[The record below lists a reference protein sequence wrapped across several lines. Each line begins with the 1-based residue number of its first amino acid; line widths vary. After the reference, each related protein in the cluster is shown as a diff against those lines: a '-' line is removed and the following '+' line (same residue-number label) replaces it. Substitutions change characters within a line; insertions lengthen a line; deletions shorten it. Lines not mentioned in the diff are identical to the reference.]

1 LYFLESRQ
9 RDALRVVQGKPAV
22 EIRNNE
28 VVESTEQVGGGS
40 TGGTI
45 NRTSDSDDLDGRLLC
60 VSRRADSATS
70 VDVKTVTL
78 AIEPPES
85 CWREELSNMAL
96 ELAMALL
103 ALVWNRAAIVVA

>member
-1 LYFLESRQ
+1 
-9 RDALRVVQGKPAV
+9 VVQGKPAV

-28 VVESTEQVGGGS
+28 VVEPTEQVGGGG
-40 TGGTI
+40 TGAT